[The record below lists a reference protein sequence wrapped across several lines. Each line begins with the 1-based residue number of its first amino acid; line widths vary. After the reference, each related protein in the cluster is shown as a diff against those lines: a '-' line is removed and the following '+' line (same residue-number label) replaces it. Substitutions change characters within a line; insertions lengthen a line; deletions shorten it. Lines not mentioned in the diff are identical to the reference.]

1 MMSGFTD
8 TSMQHRV
15 IPHAQDRPTPPMQKV
30 TLSAFINTMIW
41 LMTGGTS
48 LVLADELAG
57 NLVLVGNGPEQ
68 TVMESLARSFEK
80 AHPRVYVDILWD
92 QQNPAEMVKS
102 GRAHL
107 AVGSLPHPDLA
118 HTQIGWDGIGLM
130 VHLSNFTKEL
140 SSEQASLLFTGA
152 ITEWTEVGGPE
163 TKVLVINRPSNHPI
177 RTAFESYLGV
187 TGNILSTARII
198 DSDDQVVKTVAGT
211 LPPLSA
217 IAYISLN
224 TGLSAVSSGVAVRL
238 LPLDKVEPE
247 APTVRDGRY
256 GLRRPLLLLS
266 RPEPNSLVQAFLAF
280 ALSASGQSI
289 IGSEYISLKSE

>member
-1 MMSGFTD
+1 M
-8 TSMQHRV
+8 
-15 IPHAQDRPTPPMQKV
+15 
-30 TLSAFINTMIW
+30 TLSAFISTIVW
-41 LMTGGTS
+41 LMTWGTS

-68 TVMESLARSFEK
+68 TVMESLARAFEK
-80 AHPRVYVDILWD
+80 AHPRVYVDVLWD
-92 QQNPAEMVKS
+92 QQNPADMVKS

-118 HTQIGWDGIGLM
+118 HTQIGWDGIGLL

-140 SSEQASLLFTGA
+140 SRQQASLLFTGA
-152 ITEWTEVGGPE
+152 ITEWADVGGPE
-163 TKVLVINRPSNHPI
+163 TKVLVIDRPSDHPI
-177 RTAFESYLGV
+177 RTAFESYLGI
-187 TGNILSTARII
+187 TGNISSTAKII
-198 DSDDQVVKTVAGT
+198 SSDDQVIKTVAGT
-211 LPPLSA
+211 LPPQSA

-224 TGLSAVSSGVAVRL
+224 AGLSAVSSGVAVRL

-266 RPEPNSLVQAFLAF
+266 RPDPNSLVQAFLAF
-280 ALSASGQSI
+280 ALSAAGQSI
-289 IGSEYISLKSE
+289 IGSEYIALKNE